1 MVFANITVVR
11 TKKVQ
16 NRKKLLMAIVLA
28 AVSLTACSKDE
39 NKEPEQ
45 VTITNPVEFETL
57 PLVMDGYGF
66 LEDDDPAFIEIT
78 LAESVRMFTEKGSGI
93 LYYGREGCWWC
104 QRAVPVLNE
113 AAKELGVKVYYI
125 DVNLPTSKE
134 SYDALESHINSIFEK
149 DAETGNPVFKVPEV
163 IGVKEGEIVGHHLSL
178 VKSFEPG
185 DNDAMMNDEQ
195 KAELKQD
202 YLDIIK
208 AAAD

>member
-1 MVFANITVVR
+1 M
-11 TKKVQ
+11 
-16 NRKKLLMAIVLA
+16 KKLLMAAVLA
-28 AVSLTACSKDE
+28 AVSLTGCSKAGD
-39 NKEPEQ
+39 KDAEPTP

-57 PLVMDGYGF
+57 PLVMDGYEF
-66 LEDDDPAFIEIT
+66 LEDDDPSFIEIT
-78 LAESVRMFTEKGSGI
+78 LAESVKMFSEKGSGI

-104 QRAVPVLNE
+104 QRAVPILNE
-113 AAKELGVKVYYI
+113 AAKQMGITVYYV

-134 SYDALESHINSIFEK
+134 SYDTLESYINSIFEK

-178 VKSFEPG
+178 VDGFDPE

-195 KAELKQD
+195 KAELKKI
-202 YLDIIK
+202 YLEIIA

>member
-1 MVFANITVVR
+1 M
-11 TKKVQ
+11 
-16 NRKKLLMAIVLA
+16 KKLLMAAVLA
-28 AVSLTACSKDE
+28 AVSLTGCSKAGD
-39 NKEPEQ
+39 KDAEPTP

-57 PLVMDGYGF
+57 PLVMDGYEF

-78 LAESVRMFTEKGSGI
+78 LAESVKMFSEKGSGI

-104 QRAVPVLNE
+104 QRAVPILNE
-113 AAKELGVKVYYI
+113 AAKQMGITVYYV

-134 SYDALESHINSIFEK
+134 SYDTLESYISSIFEK

-178 VKSFEPG
+178 VKSFDPE

-195 KAELKQD
+195 KAELKKI
-202 YLDIIK
+202 YIDIIA

>member
-1 MVFANITVVR
+1 M
-11 TKKVQ
+11 
-16 NRKKLLMAIVLA
+16 KKLLMAAILA
-28 AVSLTACSKDE
+28 AVSLTGCSKAG
-39 NKEPEQ
+39 NKDAEPTP

-57 PLVMDGYGF
+57 PLVMDGYEF

-78 LAESVRMFTEKGSGI
+78 LAESVKMFTEKGSGI

-104 QRAVPVLNE
+104 QRAVPILND
-113 AAKELGVKVYYI
+113 AAKQMGITVYYI

-134 SYDALESHINSIFEK
+134 SYDTLESYISSIFEK

-178 VKSFEPG
+178 VDGFDPE

-195 KAELKQD
+195 KAELKKI
-202 YLDIIK
+202 YLDIIA

>member
-1 MVFANITVVR
+1 
-11 TKKVQ
+11 
-16 NRKKLLMAIVLA
+16 MAAVLA
-28 AVSLTACSKDE
+28 AVSLTGCSKAGD
-39 NKEPEQ
+39 KDAEPTP

-57 PLVMDGYGF
+57 PLVMDGYEF

-78 LAESVRMFTEKGSGI
+78 LAESVKMFSEKGSGI

-104 QRAVPVLNE
+104 QRAVPILNE
-113 AAKELGVKVYYI
+113 AAKQMGITVYYV

-134 SYDALESHINSIFEK
+134 AYDTLESYINSIFEK

-178 VKSFEPG
+178 VDGFDPE

-195 KAELKQD
+195 KAELKKI
-202 YLDIIK
+202 YLEIIA

>member
-1 MVFANITVVR
+1 M
-11 TKKVQ
+11 
-16 NRKKLLMAIVLA
+16 KKLLMAAVLA
-28 AVSLTACSKDE
+28 AVSLTGCSKAG
-39 NKEPEQ
+39 NKDAEPTP

-57 PLVMDGYGF
+57 PLVMDGYEF

-78 LAESVRMFTEKGSGI
+78 LAESVKMFTEKGSGI

-104 QRAVPVLNE
+104 QRAVPILND
-113 AAKELGVKVYYI
+113 AAKQMGITVYYI

-134 SYDALESHINSIFEK
+134 SYDTLESYISSIFEK

-178 VKSFEPG
+178 VDGFDPE

-195 KAELKQD
+195 KAELKKI
-202 YLDIIK
+202 YLDIIA